1 MEINE
6 PTPKINEND
15 VLEVTT
21 EKVPSSSTPQSNV
34 NETSSKESTS
44 DTTTM
49 IVNNTTNNTITIS
62 TPPRILIPHGKSSHT
77 EPAPQIGIGWTQQ
90 IIQKRTP
97 SGPYG
102 KAERYYIN
110 PENTKKFKTM
120 LEVCQYMNNSAGGD
134 MSVVYTPSGNS
145 SPSKIA
151 SNDGTPNISN
161 ATTAG
166 IDGGANINL
175 KVNTSTTTTTTSNNN
190 SQNNSAINSAN
201 NSQSNSPRPPTQ
213 HVVATSGPG
222 SGKSID
228 THPFN
233 KGSVIEVLY
242 IKNRKQEDSS
252 LDKKASEDD
261 NDFTNWDND
270 DESISDWFN
279 SDDEEEETKES
290 TITDNKNNKT
300 TASNNNNSNN
310 VYLADI
316 IDRIPIFPTID
327 NLHPN
332 QRFKYYIH
340 YRNFNRRMD
349 EWITQDRIIS
359 PPSVGNQKVR
369 QIKRKEERR
378 KREEEEKRERERIL
392 NEAALGLGG
401 GTRRA
406 SIDGGSSSGIVP
418 SSSTASLT
426 GVGGTTSAAGR
437 KRLRRTASSGIDS
450 GSSFDE
456 SSDDPSSRSRR
467 QSRSAGGVGVGA
479 TSPKKANHSSGSGA
493 LSIPQVSAIN
503 VVTTIEAQVL
513 DEHEGMDEIALK
525 EHEEVTK
532 IKNVN
537 TLELGKYQMDTW
549 YYSPFPK
556 EMFRDKDDVIDVLYV
571 DEFSLNFFTRKE
583 ELLRYQ
589 KKALLLDGDNNGSG
603 RGKDMR
609 HPPGNE
615 IYRCGNLSSEYILL
629 GRGTLPNVTTVRLN

>member
-1 MEINE
+1 MEINK
-6 PTPKINEND
+6 PTPKND
-15 VLEVTT
+15 GPEVAT
-21 EKVPSSSTPQSNV
+21 EEVPSSSTPQSNV
-34 NETSSKESTS
+34 NETSSSKESTS
-44 DTTTM
+44 DTTSM
-49 IVNNTTNNTITIS
+49 IANNNNTITIS
-62 TPPRILIPHGKSSHT
+62 TPPRILIPTGKSSHT
-77 EPAPQIGIGWTQQ
+77 EPATQIGIGWTQQ
-90 IIQKRTP
+90 IVQKRTP

-120 LEVCQYMNNSAGGD
+120 SEVCQYMNNSSGGD
-134 MSVVYTPSGNS
+134 GVSVVYTPSGNS

-151 SNDGTPNISN
+151 ASNDGKPNISN
-161 ATTAG
+161 AAVG
-166 IDGGANINL
+166 NDGGANKNL
-175 KVNTSTTTTTTSNNN
+175 KVNTSTTTTTSINN
-190 SQNNSAINSAN
+190 SQNNSAVNSAS
-201 NSQSNSPRPPTQ
+201 NSQSNSPRPPP
-213 HVVATSGPG
+213 VATSGPG

-242 IKNRKQEDSS
+242 IKNRKQEDTTKS
-252 LDKKASEDD
+252 LDKKASNEDYD
-261 NDFTNWDND
+261 NFTNWDND

-279 SDDEEEETKES
+279 SDDEEKETKES
-290 TITDNKNNKT
+290 TKTDNNT
-300 TASNNNNSNN
+300 TAAASNDNNSNN

-349 EWITQDRIIS
+349 EWITQDRIVS
-359 PPSVGNQKVR
+359 PPSIGNQKVR

-406 SIDGGSSSGIVP
+406 SIDNGSIGIVS

-426 GVGGTTSAAGR
+426 GGGATTSAAGR
-437 KRLRRTASSGIDS
+437 KRLRRAASSGIDS

-467 QSRSAGGVGVGA
+467 QSRSAGGVGVGSS
-479 TSPKKANHSSGSGA
+479 SPKKTAHSGGSGA
-493 LSIPQVSAIN
+493 LAIPQVSTIN

-589 KKALLLDGDNNGSG
+589 KKALLLDGDNDGSG
-603 RGKDMR
+603 QRKDRR

-615 IYRCGNLSSEYILL
+615 IYRCGNLSSEYVSEEISLSI
-629 GRGTLPNVTTVRLN
+629 

>member
-1 MEINE
+1 MEIDE
-6 PTPKINEND
+6 PTPKIND
-15 VLEVTT
+15 VLDVTT
-21 EKVPSSSTPQSNV
+21 EKEPSSSSTPQINI
-34 NETSSKESTS
+34 NETSSSKVSTS

-49 IVNNTTNNTITIS
+49 IANNNNNTITIS
-62 TPPRILIPHGKSSHT
+62 TPPRISIPSGHT

-120 LEVCQYMNNSAGGD
+120 LEVCQYMNNSSVGGD
-134 MSVVYTPSGNS
+134 VSVVYTPSGNS
-145 SPSKIA
+145 SSPSKVA
-151 SNDGTPNISN
+151 SCNATTPNISN
-161 ATTAG
+161 AATSG
-166 IDGGANINL
+166 NDGGTNMNL
-175 KVNTSTTTTTTSNNN
+175 KVNTATTTTASNNN
-190 SQNNSAINSAN
+190 PQNNSAINSAN
-201 NSQSNSPRPPTQ
+201 NSQSNSPRPLP
-213 HVVATSGPG
+213 HAVVATSGPG

-242 IKNRKQEDSS
+242 IKNKKQEDSS
-252 LDKKASEDD
+252 LDKRASNEDD
-261 NDFTNWDND
+261 DNFTNWDND

-279 SDDEEEETKES
+279 SDDEDEEVSAK
-290 TITDNKNNKT
+290 TDNNTT
-300 TASNNNNSNN
+300 TAAGSNN

-316 IDRIPIFPTID
+316 IDRTPIFPTID
-327 NLHPN
+327 NLHPS

-359 PPSVGNQKVR
+359 PPSIGNQKVR

-406 SIDGGSSSGIVP
+406 SLDGGSSSGIVP

-426 GVGGTTSAAGR
+426 GAVATSSAAGR

-450 GSSFDE
+450 GSSFDD
-456 SSDDPSSRSRR
+456 SSDDPSCRSRR
-467 QSRSAGGVGVGA
+467 QSRSAGGVGVGSS
-479 TSPKKANHSSGSGA
+479 SPKKAHAGSGA

-589 KKALLLDGDNNGSG
+589 KKALLLGGDNGSG
-603 RGKDMR
+603 GRKDRR

-615 IYRCGNLSSEYILL
+615 IYRCGNLSSEYYIRRDVL
-629 GRGTLPNVTTVRLN
+629 TI

>member
-1 MEINE
+1 MDIDE
-6 PTPKINEND
+6 PTPKND
-15 VLEVTT
+15 VLEVATDT
-21 EKVPSSSTPQSNV
+21 EKVPSSSTPHTNV
-34 NETSSKESTS
+34 NETSSSKVSTS

-49 IVNNTTNNTITIS
+49 IVNKNNTITIS
-62 TPPRILIPHGKSSHT
+62 TPPRISIPNGKSHT
-77 EPAPQIGIGWTQQ
+77 EPAPQIGKGWTQQ

-120 LEVCQYMNNSAGGD
+120 LEVCQYMNNSSVGGD
-134 MSVVYTPSGNS
+134 VSVVYTPSGNCS

-151 SNDGTPNISN
+151 NDGTPNISN
-161 ATTAG
+161 ATAG
-166 IDGGANINL
+166 TDGGVNMNL
-175 KVNTSTTTTTTSNNN
+175 KVNTSTATSSNNN

-201 NSQSNSPRPPTQ
+201 NSQSNSPRPPPHT
-213 HVVATSGPG
+213 VVATSGPG

-242 IKNRKQEDSS
+242 IKNKKQEDTTRSS
-252 LDKKASEDD
+252 LDRDKKASND
-261 NDFTNWDND
+261 NFTNWDDD

-279 SDDEEEETKES
+279 SDDEEESTK
-290 TITDNKNNKT
+290 TDNNT
-300 TASNNNNSNN
+300 TTTSNNSNN

-316 IDRIPIFPTID
+316 IDRTPIYPTID
-327 NLHPN
+327 NLHPS

-359 PPSVGNQKVR
+359 PPSIGNQKVR

-406 SIDGGSSSGIVP
+406 SLDGGSSSGIVP

-426 GVGGTTSAAGR
+426 GAVATSSAAGR

-450 GSSFDE
+450 GSSFDD
-456 SSDDPSSRSRR
+456 SSDDPSSSRSRR

-479 TSPKKANHSSGSGA
+479 SSPKKAHAGSGA

-589 KKALLLDGDNNGSG
+589 KKALLLGGDNGSG
-603 RGKDMR
+603 GRKDRR

-615 IYRCGNLSSEYILL
+615 IYRCGNLSSEYMSDFTI
-629 GRGTLPNVTTVRLN
+629 

>member
-1 MEINE
+1 MDIDE

-15 VLEVTT
+15 VLDVTT
-21 EKVPSSSTPQSNV
+21 EKVPSSSTPRSNV
-34 NETSSKESTS
+34 NETSSSKESTS

-49 IVNNTTNNTITIS
+49 IANNNNNNNNTITIS
-62 TPPRILIPHGKSSHT
+62 TPPRISISSGKSSHT
-77 EPAPQIGIGWTQQ
+77 EPATQIGIGWTQQ
-90 IIQKRTP
+90 VIQKRTP

-120 LEVCQYMNNSAGGD
+120 SEVCQYMNNSNNGGV
-134 MSVVYTPSGNS
+134 SVVYTPSGNS

-151 SNDGTPNISN
+151 SCNNNGTPNISN
-161 ATTAG
+161 ATAG
-166 IDGGANINL
+166 NDGGTNINL
-175 KVNTSTTTTTTSNNN
+175 KVYTAIATTTTSNNN
-190 SQNNSAINSAN
+190 SQNNSALNSAN

-242 IKNRKQEDSS
+242 IKNKKQEDTTRSS
-252 LDKKASEDD
+252 LDRASEEC
-261 NDFTNWDND
+261 NFTNWDD

-279 SDDEEEETKES
+279 SDDEEE
-290 TITDNKNNKT
+290 T
-300 TASNNNNSNN
+300 TANSNTTAAAATTTTTTTTAAGSSNN

-349 EWITQDRIIS
+349 EWITQDRIVS
-359 PPSVGNQKVR
+359 PPSIGNQKVR

-418 SSSTASLT
+418 SSSAASLT
-426 GVGGTTSAAGR
+426 GAVGGGTTSAAGR

-479 TSPKKANHSSGSGA
+479 TSPKKAHAGSGA

-589 KKALLLDGDNNGSG
+589 KKAL
-603 RGKDMR
+603 
-609 HPPGNE
+609 
-615 IYRCGNLSSEYILL
+615 I
-629 GRGTLPNVTTVRLN
+629 

>member
-1 MEINE
+1 MEID
-6 PTPKINEND
+6 TPKINEND
-15 VLEVTT
+15 VLEVATNT
-21 EKVPSSSTPQSNV
+21 EEVPSSSTPRSNI
-34 NETSSKESTS
+34 NETSSSKESTS

-49 IVNNTTNNTITIS
+49 IVNNTKNNTITIS
-62 TPPRILIPHGKSSHT
+62 TPPRILIPNGKSSHT
-77 EPAPQIGIGWTQQ
+77 EPATQIGKGWTQQ

-120 LEVCQYMNNSAGGD
+120 LEVCQYMNNSSGD
-134 MSVVYTPSGNS
+134 VSVVYNPSGNCS
-145 SPSKIA
+145 SPSKVA
-151 SNDGTPNISN
+151 SCNNNGTPNISN
-161 ATTAG
+161 AATVG
-166 IDGGANINL
+166 IDGGGTNVNL
-175 KVNTSTTTTTTSNNN
+175 KVNTATATTSINN
-190 SQNNSAINSAN
+190 SQHNSAINSAN
-201 NSQSNSPRPPTQ
+201 NSQSNSPRPPS
-213 HVVATSGPG
+213 HAVVATSGPG

-242 IKNRKQEDSS
+242 IKNKKQEDTTRSS
-252 LDKKASEDD
+252 LDRASEEC
-261 NDFTNWDND
+261 NFTNWDD

-279 SDDEEEETKES
+279 SDDEEE
-290 TITDNKNNKT
+290 T
-300 TASNNNNSNN
+300 TANNNTTAAAATTTTTTTTAAGSSNN

-349 EWITQDRIIS
+349 EWITQDRIVS

-406 SIDGGSSSGIVP
+406 SIDNGSIGIVP

-426 GVGGTTSAAGR
+426 GVGTTTSAAGR

-456 SSDDPSSRSRR
+456 SSDDPYSRR

-479 TSPKKANHSSGSGA
+479 SSPKKAHAGSGA

-571 DEFSLNFFTRKE
+571 DEFSLNFFTRKK

-589 KKALLLDGDNNGSG
+589 KKALMLDGDNDDGSG
-603 RGKDMR
+603 RKDRR

-615 IYRCGNLSSEYILL
+615 IYRCGNLSSEYIISEEIY
-629 GRGTLPNVTTVRLN
+629 LPIC